1 MAAGKRG
8 RRSPHAR
15 SLQVALMVDIIRED
29 EGEALDYPAM
39 PDGLSDAALSIEPA
53 AVWQR
58 IESWITHRYGERT
71 VEWITR
77 GPGVFVPRLKP
88 AELVTVERWSG
99 EDWASEEP
107 ARAPEGLMLGDHA
120 YRLTYTVGTDDTPP
134 ASVMLA
140 YARLAEYWA
149 ESDAASAGL
158 TSVTDGD
165 YSFTRAATAA
175 ARALQNS
182 GAADLLRA
190 YRR

>member
-88 AELVTVERWSG
+88 ASKKYTAQQATKTLS
-99 EDWASEEP
+99 S
-107 ARAPEGLMLGDHA
+107 RAENKKSSNSYDC
-120 YRLTYTVGTDDTPP
+120 T
-134 ASVMLA
+134 
-140 YARLAEYWA
+140 
-149 ESDAASAGL
+149 
-158 TSVTDGD
+158 
-165 YSFTRAATAA
+165 TRG
-175 ARALQNS
+175 N
-182 GAADLLRA
+182 
-190 YRR
+190 